1 MLPSGAKS
9 WRLKYR
15 HSGKEKTYTI
25 GPYPEFGL
33 KAARDKRDEARAW
46 LREGIDPTA
55 QKHALRKG
63 TTAPKINTFA
73 AVAADYLKAQ
83 SFSEQHFEALNR
95 ILDRDLNPELGALP
109 VADSTTPQVLDALR
123 TIEARGQLETCAKA
137 TLRLAGVPLRH
148 QYRHRQERSGGHR
161 WRVAYSS
168 RPSSSTAS
176 PCR

>member
-1 MLPSGAKS
+1 MGA
-9 WRLKYR
+9 
-15 HSGKEKTYTI
+15 
-25 GPYPEFGL
+25 YPEFGL

-83 SFSEQHFEALNR
+83 SFSEQHIEALNR

-109 VADSTTPQVLDALR
+109 VADITTPQVLDALR
-123 TIEARGQLETCAKA
+123 TIEARGQLETCAP
-137 TLRLAGVPLRH
+137 RRGGSPR
-148 QYRHRQERSGGHR
+148 RSSASPSIPASARPIQRHR
-161 WRVAYSS
+161 WRVACSS